1 MKVVVAAASAEQ
13 PPDIKNLCSV
23 TPQEEIL
30 APYFA
35 LANNI
40 KAGLCASDIS
50 AWSTFFR
57 TTLFTFK
64 VLRDA
69 DAKEFATLGLRQE
82 AAAKYFAVAY
92 TPIQWIYKI
101 VQMKRDREF
110 ISGNRMSNDDLSKL
124 FDAHKFKTVKGQEE
138 ISTTFVENALYIWRS
153 ALCYTDVQEALIRG
167 AEVFSHDSMFDSV
180 SKIAKVIRRCKMMA
194 DQVQWSFCIML
205 DRALEGF
212 TSIGEMSN
220 QSLFGT
226 QTSKGHIDV
235 MLALL
240 ELKDKLLYEI
250 VPTLGLSAPVM
261 HALQTHFN
269 SVTAYRKKV
278 PPMLPA
284 PTGGDTLTR
293 SEPDFT
299 WMAAWSLP
307 EKKVAQFIEG
317 ILYKDHY
324 KRELKQIVA
333 NRQGA
338 SEVLK
343 VESVAAV
350 WNAVAE
356 AVANELKSTL
366 GGSAPVD
373 QDPVEQEPS
382 DETLEQ
388 VTFIPASADEVAWGD
403 D

>member
-1 MKVVVAAASAEQ
+1 
-13 PPDIKNLCSV
+13 
-23 TPQEEIL
+23 
-30 APYFA
+30 
-35 LANNI
+35 
-40 KAGLCASDIS
+40 
-50 AWSTFFR
+50 
-57 TTLFTFK
+57 
-64 VLRDA
+64 
-69 DAKEFATLGLRQE
+69 
-82 AAAKYFAVAY
+82 
-92 TPIQWIYKI
+92 
-101 VQMKRDREF
+101 
-110 ISGNRMSNDDLSKL
+110 
-124 FDAHKFKTVKGQEE
+124 
-138 ISTTFVENALYIWRS
+138 
-153 ALCYTDVQEALIRG
+153 
-167 AEVFSHDSMFDSV
+167 
-180 SKIAKVIRRCKMMA
+180 
-194 DQVQWSFCIML
+194 
-205 DRALEGF
+205 
-212 TSIGEMSN
+212 MSN

-350 WNAVAE
+350 WNAVVE

-382 DETLEQ
+382 DETLEH
-388 VTFIPASADEVAWGD
+388 VTFIPASADEVAGATIKQYQEQAFTIIDQSITLIVEAKDELGNVEMLRSAINAFDIPPPVVEGSARTYDIAFYDSKLNGESVTHPHLRHCSWRSEHYHKMARAFLRALLPEGAD
-403 D
+403 VIDKNNIPDSAMTVVFDGGRTFGGWSETRGCAPASLGPVAVPRLD